1 MPQTLQ
7 IVIVMFLWA
16 ICFPL
21 IKVGLP
27 FAPHLTFA
35 AMRAFIAGAILL
47 VIALILRRNQ
57 PKGLKNWFILTLIGL
72 GATTLGFFGMFHASE
87 FVSPGIATVVSN
99 TQPLMATLLALLILG
114 EYLDARG
121 KLGMFLGF
129 SGIVLIALPGLLS
142 TSSSAYLTGI
152 AYILLSVLGITI
164 SNVMIRY
171 IAAQIDALT
180 AMGWQLILG
189 SIFLALIAI
198 LTEDTSSVEWSPE
211 FILSLVGLSLPGTA
225 LAYWLWCHVLKK
237 TELNRANVFSFLVPI
252 FGLAMGIAFYEE
264 TYDLL
269 VVAGIS
275 LILLGIILV
284 NWPQKTWAW
293 IARLLVS
300 GE

>member
-1 MPQTLQ
+1 MLHTLQ

-21 IKVGLP
+21 IKMGLQ

-35 AMRAFIAGAILL
+35 AMRAFIAGATLL
-47 VIALILRRNQ
+47 VIALMLRRNQ
-57 PKGLKNWFILTLIGL
+57 PKGWKNWLVLTLIGL

-99 TQPLMATLLALLILG
+99 TQPLMASLLAFFILG
-114 EYLDARG
+114 EYLDTRG
-121 KLGMFLGF
+121 KWGMLLGFLG
-129 SGIVLIALPGLLS
+129 IVIIALPGLLS
-142 TSSSAYLTGI
+142 TYGSAYLTGI
-152 AYILLSVLGITI
+152 GYILLSASGITI
-164 SNVMIRY
+164 SNILIRY
-171 IAAQIDALT
+171 ISSQIDALT

-198 LTEDTSSVEWSPE
+198 LTEDTSSVEGSPE
-211 FILSLVGLSLPGTA
+211 FVLSLVGLSLPGTA

-269 VVAGIS
+269 VVAGIG

-293 IARLLVS
+293 VARLLVS